1 MVTAASVWTPESELA
16 LYLSMVGLRPIGI
29 HKHFRL
35 FNIYTRLQYRLGN
48 TDISLSDVK
57 SRIGTLFNIPLLD
70 EIEDDYEDDE
80 ESEKSLDD
88 NTASKPRNHPV
99 ARMQSGHSDNS
110 NIESGDESSDDDS
123 DEGGRKPESART
135 GNTEIKGDT
144 KDGDTAYT
152 GEKIGLRS
160 LIPST
165 SIGITL
171 DTSDP
176 DFWRKAN
183 AEFSL
188 PWSDFGALMVEKARL
203 GVTEDKDDMY
213 IEAEADAADNV
224 SDTTSVQKVES
235 PESEGQDAGADM
247 DHESNE
253 EQTSPIGSRRRRG
266 RSSTPVQRS
275 RTKATRSSASST
287 RKRQRTR

>member
-1 MVTAASVWTPESELA
+1 MVTVDSVWTPESELA

-35 FNIYTRLQYRLGN
+35 FNIYTRLQYRLGK
-48 TDISLSDVK
+48 TDISLGDVK

-70 EIEDDYEDDE
+70 EIEDDYEDEE
-80 ESEKSLDD
+80 ESEKSLGD
-88 NTASKPRNHPV
+88 NTTSKPNKHPAV
-99 ARMQSGHSDNS
+99 RVQSGHSDSS
-110 NIESGDESSDDDS
+110 NIESGDESNDDDG
-123 DEGGRKPESART
+123 DESGGKPESARIS
-135 GNTEIKGDT
+135 NTEIKGGA
-144 KDGDTAYT
+144 KDGDTANI
-152 GEKIGLRS
+152 GEKIGLS
-160 LIPST
+160 SFIPPT
-165 SIGITL
+165 SIGMTL

-188 PWSDFGALMVEKARL
+188 PWSDFGALMVERARL
-203 GVTEDKDDMY
+203 GVAEDKDDVY
-213 IEAEADAADNV
+213 IEADADAASNV

-235 PESEGQDAGADM
+235 PEREGQDAGADM
-247 DHESNE
+247 DHGSNE
-253 EQTSPIGSRRRRG
+253 ERTSPIGSRRRRG

-275 RTKATRSSASST
+275 RTKVTRSSAPSA